1 LKFHFVWQCFK
12 NWLCCE
18 YYPIKCENFLF
29 CDIIMIGV
37 SYYKWGGY
45 GVQEN
50 QKVYDI
56 TIIGGG
62 PAGLF
67 TAFYGGMRQASV
79 KIIESLP
86 QLGGQ
91 LSALYPEKYI
101 YDVAGFPKIR
111 AQELINNLKE
121 QMRKFDPIVALE
133 QSVEK
138 LEKQEDGTFKLT
150 TNKEVHYSKTII
162 ITAGNGAFQ
171 PRRLELDSAAQYEQK
186 NLYYF
191 IEDLNQFAGQKVVVF
206 GGGDSAVDW
215 ALMLEPI
222 AEKVSI
228 VHRRDKFRAHEHSVE
243 NLHNSKVDVKTP
255 YVPAELIGDESGIKQ
270 VVLETVNG
278 EDKVTLDVDA
288 VICNYGFV
296 SSLGPIKE
304 WGLDIEKNSIVVNS
318 KMETNIP
325 GIYAA
330 GDICTYDGK
339 VKLIACGFGEAP
351 TAVNNAKAFIDPK
364 AKIQPLHSSSMFNK

>member
-1 LKFHFVWQCFK
+1 MK
-12 NWLCCE
+12 
-18 YYPIKCENFLF
+18 I
-29 CDIIMIGV
+29 D
-37 SYYKWGGY
+37 
-45 GVQEN
+45 
-50 QKVYDI
+50 QKIYDI

-62 PAGLF
+62 PTGLF

-91 LSALYPEKYI
+91 LSALYPDKYI

-121 QMRKFDPIVALE
+121 QMAKFSPATALE

-138 LEKQEDGTFKLT
+138 VEKQKDGIFKLT
-150 TNKEVHYSKTII
+150 TNKEIHYTKTVI

-171 PRRLELDSAAQYEQK
+171 PRRLELESAAQYEKK

-191 IEDLNQFAGQKVVVF
+191 IDDLNRFAGQKVVVF

-222 AEKVSI
+222 AKKVTI

-243 NLHNSKVDVKTP
+243 NLYQSTVDIKTP
-255 YVPAELIGDESGIKQ
+255 FVPSALIGHQNGISQ
-270 VVLETVNG
+270 VVLEGVNHK
-278 EDKVTLDVDA
+278 EMYTLDVDS

-304 WGLDIEKNSIVVNS
+304 WGLQIEKNSIVVNS

-330 GDICTYDGK
+330 GDICIYDGK

-351 TAVNNAKAFIDPK
+351 TAVNNAKNYIDPK
-364 AKIQPLHSSSMFNK
+364 AKIQPIHSSSLFNQ

>member
-1 LKFHFVWQCFK
+1 
-12 NWLCCE
+12 
-18 YYPIKCENFLF
+18 
-29 CDIIMIGV
+29 MILLILECYFTHY
-37 SYYKWGGY
+37 SGGFWMN
-45 GVQEN
+45 ED
-50 QKVYDI
+50 QKIYDI

-91 LSALYPEKYI
+91 LAALYPEKFI
-101 YDVAGFPKIR
+101 YDVAGFPKVR
-111 AQELINNLKE
+111 AQELVNNLKE
-121 QMRKFDPIVALE
+121 QMAKFEPTVVLE
-133 QSVEK
+133 QSVDTV
-138 LEKQEDGTFKLT
+138 EKQEDGIFKLT
-150 TNKEVHYSKTII
+150 TNKEVHLSKTVI

-171 PRRLELDSAAQYEQK
+171 PRRIELENATQYESK

-191 IEDLNQFAGQKVVVF
+191 IDDLNQFAGKKVVVF

-222 AEKVSI
+222 ADNVMI
-228 VHRRDKFRAHEHSVE
+228 IHRRDKFRAHEHSVE
-243 NLHNSKVDVKTP
+243 NLYNSKVVIKTP
-255 YVPAELIGDESGIKQ
+255 FVPAEFIADENGIKQ
-270 VVLETVNG
+270 VVIDSVNG
-278 EDKVTLDVDA
+278 ETKEIIDVDA
-288 VICNYGFV
+288 VIVNYGFV
-296 SSLGPIKE
+296 SSLGPIKS
-304 WGLDIEKNSIVVNS
+304 WGLNIEKNSIVVNS

-330 GDICTYDGK
+330 GDICTYEGK

-351 TAVNNAKAFIDPK
+351 TAVNNAKAYIDPK
-364 AKIQPLHSSSMFNK
+364 AKIQPLHSSSMF

>member
-1 LKFHFVWQCFK
+1 M
-12 NWLCCE
+12 E
-18 YYPIKCENFLF
+18 
-29 CDIIMIGV
+29 
-37 SYYKWGGY
+37 
-45 GVQEN
+45 EN

-62 PAGLF
+62 PVGLF

-101 YDVAGFPKIR
+101 YDIAGFPKVR
-111 AQELINNLKE
+111 AQELIDNLKE
-121 QMRKFDPIVALE
+121 QMAKFEQTIVLE
-133 QSVEK
+133 QAVQTV
-138 LEKQEDGTFKLT
+138 EKQEDGVFKLT
-150 TNKEVHYSKTII
+150 TEKDVHYTKSII

-171 PRRLELDSAAQYEQK
+171 PRRIEIEDATQYEK
-186 NLYYF
+186 SNLHYY
-191 IEDLNQFAGQKVVVF
+191 IDDLNHFAGKKVVIF

-222 AEKVSI
+222 AEKVTL

-243 NLHNSKVDVKTP
+243 NLRNSKVEIKTP
-255 YVPAELIGDESGIKQ
+255 YVPAELIGNGSEITQ
-270 VVLETVNG
+270 VVLQDAKG
-278 EDKVTLDVDA
+278 EEREVYDVDA
-288 VICNYGFV
+288 VIVNYGFV
-296 SSLGPIKE
+296 SSLGPIKD
-304 WGLDIEKNSIVVNS
+304 WGLDIQKNNIVVNS

-339 VKLIACGFGEAP
+339 VKLIASGFGEAP
-351 TAVNNAKAFIDPK
+351 TAVNNAKQYMDPK
-364 AKIQPLHSSSMFNK
+364 AKVQPMHSTSMFE

>member
-1 LKFHFVWQCFK
+1 MKEDQ
-12 NWLCCE
+12 N
-18 YYPIKCENFLF
+18 
-29 CDIIMIGV
+29 
-37 SYYKWGGY
+37 
-45 GVQEN
+45 
-50 QKVYDI
+50 VYDI

-101 YDVAGFPKIR
+101 YDVAGFPKVR
-111 AQELINNLKE
+111 AQELVNNLKE
-121 QMRKFDPIVALE
+121 QMKRFDPTVVLE

-138 LEKQEDGTFKLT
+138 LEKQDDGVFKLT
-150 TNKEVHYSKTII
+150 TNNGIHYTKTII

-171 PRRLELDSAAQYEQK
+171 PRRIDLEDAVAYEGK
-186 NLYYF
+186 NLHYF
-191 IEDLNQFAGQKVVVF
+191 IDDLNQFADKKVVVL

-222 AEKVSI
+222 AEQVTI

-243 NLHNSKVDVKTP
+243 NMENSKVNIKTP
-255 YVPAELIGDESGIKQ
+255 FVPVKLNGD
-270 VVLETVNG
+270 VNG
-278 EDKVTLDVDA
+278 ISQIVLKETNGEQTETIDIDA
-288 VICNYGFV
+288 LVVNYGFV

-304 WGLDIEKNSIVVNS
+304 WGLNIEKNSIVVNS

-339 VKLIACGFGEAP
+339 VKLIASGFGEAP
-351 TAVNNAKAFIDPK
+351 TAVNNAKAYIDPK
-364 AKIQPLHSSSMFNK
+364 AKIQPLHSSSMFN

>member
-1 LKFHFVWQCFK
+1 MK
-12 NWLCCE
+12 E
-18 YYPIKCENFLF
+18 
-29 CDIIMIGV
+29 D
-37 SYYKWGGY
+37 
-45 GVQEN
+45 

-62 PAGLF
+62 PTGLF

-121 QMRKFDPIVALE
+121 QMAKFNPTVCLE

-138 LEKQEDGTFKLT
+138 LEKLEDGTFKLT
-150 TNKEVHYSKTII
+150 TNKEIHYSKAVI

-171 PRRLELDSAAQYEQK
+171 PRRLELENAAQYEGK
-186 NLYYF
+186 NLHYF
-191 IEDLNQFAGQKVVVF
+191 IDDLNKFAGKKVLVC

-222 AEKVSI
+222 AEKVTI

-243 NLHNSKVDVKTP
+243 NLMKSKVEVKTP
-255 YVPAELIGDESGIKQ
+255 FVPVELIGDENGIKQ
-270 VVLETVNG
+270 VVLE
-278 EDKVTLDVDA
+278 KVKEEAKETIDVDA
-288 VICNYGFV
+288 VIVNYGFV

-304 WGLDIEKNSIVVNS
+304 WGLEIEKNSIKVNS

-325 GIYAA
+325 GVYAA
-330 GDICTYDGK
+330 GDICTYEGK

-351 TAVNNAKAFIDPK
+351 TAVNNAKAYIDPN
-364 AKIQPLHSSSMFNK
+364 AKVQPLHSTSMF

>member
-1 LKFHFVWQCFK
+1 
-12 NWLCCE
+12 
-18 YYPIKCENFLF
+18 
-29 CDIIMIGV
+29 
-37 SYYKWGGY
+37 
-45 GVQEN
+45 VQED

-62 PAGLF
+62 PTGLF

-101 YDVAGFPKIR
+101 YDVAGFPKVR

-121 QMRKFDPIVALE
+121 QMAKFEPSVALE

-150 TNKEVHYSKTII
+150 TNSEVHYSKTVI

-171 PRRLELDSAAQYEQK
+171 PRRLELESAAQYERK
-186 NLYYF
+186 NLHYF
-191 IEDLNQFAGQKVVVF
+191 IDDLNKFADQKVVVF

-222 AEKVSI
+222 AKEVTL

-243 NLHNSKVDVKTP
+243 NLHNSKVIVKTP
-255 YVPAELIGDESGIKQ
+255 FVPAELIGDNIGIKQ
-270 VVLETVNG
+270 VVLTGVNG
-278 EDKVTLDVDA
+278 EGREAIDVDA

-304 WGLDIEKNSIVVNS
+304 WGLEIEKNSIVVNS
-318 KMETNIP
+318 KMETAIP

-330 GDICTYDGK
+330 GDICTYEGK

-364 AKIQPLHSSSMFNK
+364 AKIQPLHSSSMFGK